1 MVNIKGLNK
10 EELLR
15 RMVSG
20 TVTNVNRPFWGLQQG
35 ERMPPKVIGMVG
47 YQNDVKIGIDFSQDE
62 VNSFA
67 YNRDAGDSTKMERI
81 VAQMRKEEEEYR
93 RQQQEQQQQQQQ
105 HQQQQEQQQQQQ
117 QQQHHKE

>member
-35 ERMPPKVIGMVG
+35 DSIPKVIGMID
-47 YQNDVKIGIDFSQDE
+47 YQNDVKIGIDFRYDD

-67 YNRDAGDSTKMERI
+67 YNRDANDPGRMERI
-81 VAQMRKEEEEYR
+81 VEQMRKEEEEYR
-93 RQQQEQQQQQQQ
+93 RQQQS
-105 HQQQQEQQQQQQ
+105 QEQD
-117 QQQHHKE
+117 KTE

>member
-1 MVNIKGLNK
+1 MVYIKGLNK

-35 ERMPPKVIGMVG
+35 DSIPKEIAMIH
-47 YQNDVKIGIDFSQDE
+47 YQNDVKIGIDFRQDE

-67 YNRDAGDSTKMERI
+67 YNRDANDPGRMERI
-81 VAQMRKEEEEYR
+81 VNQMRKEEEEYC
-93 RQQQEQQQQQQQ
+93 
-105 HQQQQEQQQQQQ
+105 QEQQQQQQ
-117 QQQHHKE
+117 QQQEQEKTE

>member
-1 MVNIKGLNK
+1 MQIVLTNTTTRMVNIKGLNK

-15 RMVSG
+15 RMISG

-47 YQNDVKIGIDFSQDE
+47 YQNDVKIGMNFSQDD

-67 YNRDAGDSTKMERI
+67 YNRDAGVPNKMERI
-81 VAQMRKEEEEYR
+81 VAQMRKEEEEYL
-93 RQQQEQQQQQQQ
+93 QQQEQQQLK
-105 HQQQQEQQQQQQ
+105 EQ
-117 QQQHHKE
+117 